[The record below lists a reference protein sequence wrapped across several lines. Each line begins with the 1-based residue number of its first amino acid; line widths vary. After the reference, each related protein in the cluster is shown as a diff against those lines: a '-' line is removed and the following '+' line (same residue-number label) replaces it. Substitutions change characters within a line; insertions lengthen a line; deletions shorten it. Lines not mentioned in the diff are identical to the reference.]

1 MAHAH
6 PAHSPSHAEADR
18 GKLSRTLALIL
29 AFIAAEVAIAVVA
42 HSLALLSDAAHMLTD
57 AAAIGLSLV
66 ALRLAARPAAGALTF
81 GLKRVEILS
90 AQVNGVSLLI
100 LAAFITY
107 EAIDRLFSPPAVRAG
122 LVLGVALL
130 GVLVNLAAVRM
141 LAGAHRA
148 SLNVEGGFQHVLTDL
163 YGFIGTALAAAVILL
178 TGFQRAD
185 PVASLFIAGLM
196 ARSALSLLKA
206 SGRVFLEAAPEGLD
220 PEAIGRALVA
230 QPCVVE
236 VHDLHVWEVTSGFP
250 ALAAHVLVASEDDC
264 HAARRDMEAML
275 RERFGIDHTTLQV
288 DHAGG
293 ELLTIEPPGR
303 APAAGTTTAQR
314 SASPSVRLADTLN
327 TQED

>member
-1 MAHAH
+1 MWVGSPRLGLNLSSVSKCGSGQSGHYDPKPENETDRKLKPADRQRWKQLDQRPRTLRRVRRSLAAYREVMAHAH

-107 EAIDRLFSPPAVRAG
+107 EAIDRLFSPPEVRAG

-148 SLNVEGGFQHVLTDL
+148 SLNVEGGFQHVAFNVEEIEGPNLRSSLVGGAD
-163 YGFIGTALAAAVILL
+163 GLA
-178 TGFQRAD
+178 G
-185 PVASLFIAGLM
+185 
-196 ARSALSLLKA
+196 A
-206 SGRVFLEAAPEGLD
+206 SG
-220 PEAIGRALVA
+220 
-230 QPCVVE
+230 
-236 VHDLHVWEVTSGFP
+236 
-250 ALAAHVLVASEDDC
+250 
-264 HAARRDMEAML
+264 
-275 RERFGIDHTTLQV
+275 
-288 DHAGG
+288 
-293 ELLTIEPPGR
+293 
-303 APAAGTTTAQR
+303 
-314 SASPSVRLADTLN
+314 PSLK
-327 TQED
+327 